1 MTDLDTDL
9 VMEVDEPSESIQVDY
24 FGFEE
29 RHRCYLPDGTSFI
42 EHKTLTE
49 GDRRKYLNKTNRDV
63 RVAKGSGD
71 AIIKMA
77 PGDERAELLK
87 AAITGW
93 NLVRNGEPVGFN
105 VPNLE
110 KFLAAANPRIVD
122 LIEKDIRKHNPW
134 LLAEMTIED
143 IDREIAN
150 LTELRETVER
160 EQEGKGN

>member
-1 MTDLDTDL
+1 MTDLD
-9 VMEVDEPSESIQVDY
+9 VSYAADEPTETLQVDY

-29 RHRCYLPDGTSFI
+29 RHRCVLPDGVSYI
-42 EHKTLTE
+42 EHKTLNE

-71 AIIKMA
+71 AIIRMA

-93 NLVRNGEPVGFN
+93 NLVRDGDPIPFN
-105 VPNLE
+105 TPNLD
-110 KFLAAANPRIVD
+110 KFLAGANPRIVD

-143 IDREIAN
+143 IDNEIAN
-150 LTELRETVER
+150 LQEMRETVLR
-160 EQEGKGN
+160 EQEGKDS